1 MKKIY
6 YILSLMI
13 FFSCGKDSLS
23 DTQTKLVDVTPTI
36 SETSESGTTDSATT
50 DGNSSSS
57 DDETTSEDSSS
68 SDNSESQT
76 FDRKALLTNWANN
89 IIIPLYENF
98 NTNLTALSD
107 EITKFNETPNL
118 DNLKLVREK
127 WLDAYKSWQHVEMFN
142 LGKAEETYF
151 QSKMNVYPSD
161 KERIERNLTNET
173 YNLDNPNNNDAQ
185 GFPALDYMLYG
196 SDESDEKIVDK
207 YLLENKKYNTYLSSL
222 IDKMVSNT
230 SVVVND
236 WNQNKDTYINST
248 ENTSTSSI
256 NKITNDFIYYYEK
269 LFRANKIGIPAGVFS
284 GSKLPDRVEGYY
296 SKIYSKD
303 LALEAMSA
311 IENFFVGKKYN
322 SEEKGESLESYLN
335 FLNSEKNGTSLS
347 ESITDQFKVAKETI
361 DKLNNDFASQ
371 VNEDNNKMLVAYDEI
386 QKGVVFMKTDML
398 QSLSISV
405 DYVDA
410 DGD

>member
-1 MKKIY
+1 
-6 YILSLMI
+6 MI

-36 SETSESGTTDSATT
+36 SETSESDTTDSAST

-89 IIIPLYENF
+89 IIIPLYEDF

-107 EITKFNETPNL
+107 EITKFNETPNV

-127 WLDAYKSWQHVEMFN
+127 WLNAYKSWQHIEMFN

-196 SDESDEKIVDK
+196 TDESDEKIVDK

-236 WNQNKDTYINST
+236 WNQNKETYINST

-347 ESITDQFKVAKETI
+347 KSITDQFKVAKETI

>member
-1 MKKIY
+1 
-6 YILSLMI
+6 MI

-36 SETSESGTTDSATT
+36 SETSESDTTDSATA

>member
-1 MKKIY
+1 
-6 YILSLMI
+6 MI

-36 SETSESGTTDSATT
+36 SETSESDTTDSATA

-98 NTNLTALSD
+98 NSNLTALSD

>member
-1 MKKIY
+1 
-6 YILSLMI
+6 MI

-23 DTQTKLVDVTPTI
+23 DTQTKLVDVTTSI
-36 SETSESGTTDSATT
+36 SETSESDTTDSAST

-57 DDETTSEDSSS
+57 DDQTTSEDSSS

-89 IIIPLYENF
+89 IIIPLYDNF
-98 NTNLTALSD
+98 NTNLNLLSD
-107 EITKFNETPNL
+107 EVTKFNETPNL

-173 YNLDNPNNNDAQ
+173 FNLDNPNNNDAQ

-347 ESITDQFKVAKETI
+347 KSITDQFKIAKETI

>member
-1 MKKIY
+1 
-6 YILSLMI
+6 MI

-36 SETSESGTTDSATT
+36 SETSESDTTDSATT

-161 KERIERNLTNET
+161 L
-173 YNLDNPNNNDAQ
+173 
-185 GFPALDYMLYG
+185 
-196 SDESDEKIVDK
+196 
-207 YLLENKKYNTYLSSL
+207 SL
-222 IDKMVSNT
+222 IH
-230 SVVVND
+230 
-236 WNQNKDTYINST
+236 I
-248 ENTSTSSI
+248 
-256 NKITNDFIYYYEK
+256 
-269 LFRANKIGIPAGVFS
+269 
-284 GSKLPDRVEGYY
+284 
-296 SKIYSKD
+296 
-303 LALEAMSA
+303 
-311 IENFFVGKKYN
+311 
-322 SEEKGESLESYLN
+322 
-335 FLNSEKNGTSLS
+335 
-347 ESITDQFKVAKETI
+347 
-361 DKLNNDFASQ
+361 
-371 VNEDNNKMLVAYDEI
+371 
-386 QKGVVFMKTDML
+386 
-398 QSLSISV
+398 
-405 DYVDA
+405 
-410 DGD
+410 

>member
-1 MKKIY
+1 
-6 YILSLMI
+6 MI

-23 DTQTKLVDVTPTI
+23 DTQTKLVDVTP
-36 SETSESGTTDSATT
+36 SVSQTSESDNTDATST
-50 DGNSSSS
+50 DDNSSSS
-57 DDETTSEDSSS
+57 DDETTTEDSSS

-89 IIIPLYENF
+89 IIIPLYDNF
-98 NTNLTALSD
+98 NINLNLLSD
-107 EITKFNETPNL
+107 EVTKFNETPNL

-127 WLDAYKSWQHVEMFN
+127 WLNAYKSWQHVEMFN

-161 KERIERNLTNET
+161 KERIERNLTSET
-173 YNLDNPNNNDAQ
+173 YSLDNPNNNDAQ

-196 SDESDEKIVDK
+196 TDESDEKIIEK
-207 YLLENKKYNTYLSSL
+207 YSLEDKKYNTYLSSL
-222 IDKMVSNT
+222 VNKMVSNT

-236 WNQNKDTYINST
+236 WNQNKETYINST

-322 SEEKGESLESYLN
+322 SEDKGESLESYLN
-335 FLNSEKNGTSLS
+335 FLNSEKNGSSLS
-347 ESITDQFKVAKETI
+347 KSITDQFKVAKETI

>member
-1 MKKIY
+1 
-6 YILSLMI
+6 MI

-23 DTQTKLVDVTPTI
+23 DTQTKLVDVTPTM
-36 SETSESGTTDSATT
+36 SETSESDTTDSAST

-57 DDETTSEDSSS
+57 DDQTTSEDSSS

-89 IIIPLYENF
+89 IIIPLYDNF
-98 NTNLTALSD
+98 NTNLNLLSD
-107 EITKFNETPNL
+107 EVTKFNETPNL

-185 GFPALDYMLYG
+185 GFPAIDYMLYG
-196 SDESDEKIVDK
+196 TDESDEKIVDK

-322 SEEKGESLESYLN
+322 SDEKGESLESYLN

-347 ESITDQFKVAKETI
+347 KSITDQFKIAKETI

>member
-1 MKKIY
+1 
-6 YILSLMI
+6 MI

-23 DTQTKLVDVTPTI
+23 DTQTKLVDVTPTM
-36 SETSESGTTDSATT
+36 SETSESDTTDSAST

-57 DDETTSEDSSS
+57 DDQTTSEDSSS

-89 IIIPLYENF
+89 IIIPLYDNF
-98 NTNLTALSD
+98 NTNLNLLSD
-107 EITKFNETPNL
+107 EVTKFNETPNL

-196 SDESDEKIVDK
+196 TDESDEKIVDK

-322 SEEKGESLESYLN
+322 SDEKGESLESYLN

-347 ESITDQFKVAKETI
+347 KSITDQFKIAKETI
-361 DKLNNDFASQ
+361 DKLNNDFVSQ

>member
-1 MKKIY
+1 
-6 YILSLMI
+6 MI

-23 DTQTKLVDVTPTI
+23 DTQTKLVDVTP
-36 SETSESGTTDSATT
+36 SVSQTSESDNTDATST
-50 DGNSSSS
+50 DDNSSSS
-57 DDETTSEDSSS
+57 DDETTTEDSSS

-89 IIIPLYENF
+89 IIIPLYDNF
-98 NTNLTALSD
+98 NINLNLLSD
-107 EITKFNETPNL
+107 EVTKFNETPNL

-127 WLDAYKSWQHVEMFN
+127 WLNAYKSWQHVEMFN

-161 KERIERNLTNET
+161 KERIERNLTSET
-173 YNLDNPNNNDAQ
+173 YSLDNPNNNDAQ

-196 SDESDEKIVDK
+196 TDESDEKIIEK
-207 YLLENKKYNTYLSSL
+207 YSLENKKYNTYLSSL
-222 IDKMVSNT
+222 VNKMVSNT

-236 WNQNKDTYINST
+236 WNQNKETYINST

-322 SEEKGESLESYLN
+322 SEDKGESLESYLN
-335 FLNSEKNGTSLS
+335 FLNSEKNGSSLS
-347 ESITDQFKVAKETI
+347 KSITDQFKVAKETI

>member
-1 MKKIY
+1 
-6 YILSLMI
+6 MI

-23 DTQTKLVDVTPTI
+23 DTQTKLVDVTPPV
-36 SETSESGTTDSATT
+36 SQTSESDNTDATST

-57 DDETTSEDSSS
+57 DDQTTSEDSSS

-89 IIIPLYENF
+89 IIIPLYDNF
-98 NTNLTALSD
+98 NTNLNLLSD
-107 EITKFNETPNL
+107 EVTKFNETPNL

-196 SDESDEKIVDK
+196 TDESDEKIIDK

-347 ESITDQFKVAKETI
+347 KSITDQFKIAKETI

-371 VNEDNNKMLVAYDEI
+371 VNENNNKMLVAYDEI

>member
-1 MKKIY
+1 
-6 YILSLMI
+6 MI

-36 SETSESGTTDSATT
+36 SETSESDTTDSATT

-161 KERIERNLTNET
+161 KERIERNLTTET

-196 SDESDEKIVDK
+196 SDKSDEKIVDK

-361 DKLNNDFASQ
+361 DKLNNDFTSQ

>member
-1 MKKIY
+1 
-6 YILSLMI
+6 MI

-36 SETSESGTTDSATT
+36 SETSESDTTDSATT

-57 DDETTSEDSSS
+57 DDQTTSEDSSS

-185 GFPALDYMLYG
+185 GFPAIDYMLYG
-196 SDESDEKIVDK
+196 TDESDEKIVDK

-322 SEEKGESLESYLN
+322 SGEKGESLESYLN

-347 ESITDQFKVAKETI
+347 KSITDQFKIAKETI
-361 DKLNNDFASQ
+361 DKLNNDFDSQ

-386 QKGVVFMKTDML
+386 QKGVVFMKTNML

>member
-1 MKKIY
+1 
-6 YILSLMI
+6 MI

-23 DTQTKLVDVTPTI
+23 DTQTKLVDVTPTM
-36 SETSESGTTDSATT
+36 SETSESDTTDSATT

-57 DDETTSEDSSS
+57 DDETNSEDSSS

-248 ENTSTSSI
+248 KNTSTSSI

-269 LFRANKIGIPAGVFS
+269 LFIANKIGIPAGVFS

-347 ESITDQFKVAKETI
+347 KSITDQFKVAKETI

-371 VNEDNNKMLVAYDEI
+371 INEDNNKMLVAYDEI

>member
-1 MKKIY
+1 
-6 YILSLMI
+6 MI

-23 DTQTKLVDVTPTI
+23 DTQTKLVDVTPNI
-36 SETSESGTTDSATT
+36 SETSESNTTDTAST

-57 DDETTSEDSSS
+57 DDETSTEDSSS

-76 FDRKALLTNWANN
+76 FDRKALLTNWTNN
-89 IIIPLYENF
+89 IIIPLYDNF
-98 NTNLTALSD
+98 NTNLNLLSD
-107 EITKFNETPNL
+107 EVTKFNETPNL

-127 WLDAYKSWQHVEMFN
+127 WLNAYKSWQHVEMFN

-161 KERIERNLTNET
+161 KERIERNLTSET
-173 YNLDNPNNNDAQ
+173 YSLDNPNNNDAQ

-196 SDESDEKIVDK
+196 TDDSDEKIVEK
-207 YLLENKKYNTYLSSL
+207 YSLENKKYNTYLSSL
-222 IDKMVSNT
+222 VNKMVSNT

-236 WNQNKDTYINST
+236 WNQNKETYINST

-347 ESITDQFKVAKETI
+347 KSITDQFKVAKETI

>member
-1 MKKIY
+1 
-6 YILSLMI
+6 MI

-36 SETSESGTTDSATT
+36 SETSESDTTDSATT

-57 DDETTSEDSSS
+57 DDETTSDDSSS

-269 LFRANKIGIPAGVFS
+269 LFRANKIGI
-284 GSKLPDRVEGYY
+284 
-296 SKIYSKD
+296 I
-303 LALEAMSA
+303 
-311 IENFFVGKKYN
+311 
-322 SEEKGESLESYLN
+322 
-335 FLNSEKNGTSLS
+335 
-347 ESITDQFKVAKETI
+347 
-361 DKLNNDFASQ
+361 
-371 VNEDNNKMLVAYDEI
+371 
-386 QKGVVFMKTDML
+386 
-398 QSLSISV
+398 
-405 DYVDA
+405 
-410 DGD
+410 

>member
-1 MKKIY
+1 
-6 YILSLMI
+6 MI

-36 SETSESGTTDSATT
+36 SETSESDTTDSATT

-57 DDETTSEDSSS
+57 DDQTTSEDSSS

-89 IIIPLYENF
+89 IIIPLYDNF

-185 GFPALDYMLYG
+185 GFPAIDYMLYG
-196 SDESDEKIVDK
+196 TDESDEKIVDK

-269 LFRANKIGIPAGVFS
+269 LFRANKIGIPAGGFS

-322 SEEKGESLESYLN
+322 SDEKGESLESYLN

-347 ESITDQFKVAKETI
+347 KSITDQFKVAKETI

-405 DYVDA
+405 DFVDA

>member
-1 MKKIY
+1 
-6 YILSLMI
+6 MI

-23 DTQTKLVDVTPTI
+23 DTQTKLVDVTPTM
-36 SETSESGTTDSATT
+36 SETSESDTTDSAST

-57 DDETTSEDSSS
+57 DDQTTSEDSSS

-89 IIIPLYENF
+89 IIIPLYDNF
-98 NTNLTALSD
+98 NTNLNLLSD
-107 EITKFNETPNL
+107 EVTKFNETPNL

-185 GFPALDYMLYG
+185 GFPAIDYMLYG
-196 SDESDEKIVDK
+196 TDESDEKIVDK

-347 ESITDQFKVAKETI
+347 KSITDQFKIAKETI

>member
-1 MKKIY
+1 
-6 YILSLMI
+6 MI

-36 SETSESGTTDSATT
+36 SETSESDTTDSATT

-89 IIIPLYENF
+89 IIIPLYDNF
-98 NTNLTALSD
+98 NTNLNLLSD
-107 EITKFNETPNL
+107 EVTKFNETPNL

-185 GFPALDYMLYG
+185 GFPAIDYMLYG
-196 SDESDEKIVDK
+196 TDESDEKIVDK

-322 SEEKGESLESYLN
+322 SDEKGESLESYLN

-347 ESITDQFKVAKETI
+347 KSITDQFKIAKETI

>member
-1 MKKIY
+1 
-6 YILSLMI
+6 MI

-36 SETSESGTTDSATT
+36 SETSESDTTDSATT

-68 SDNSESQT
+68 SDNFESQT

>member
-1 MKKIY
+1 
-6 YILSLMI
+6 MI

-23 DTQTKLVDVTPTI
+23 DTQTKLVDVTTSI
-36 SETSESGTTDSATT
+36 SETSESDTTDSAST

-57 DDETTSEDSSS
+57 DDQTTSEDSSS
-68 SDNSESQT
+68 SDNSGSQT

-98 NTNLTALSD
+98 NTNLTVLSD

-127 WLDAYKSWQHVEMFN
+127 WLDTYKSWQHVEMFN
-142 LGKAEETYF
+142 IGKAEETYF

-196 SDESDEKIVDK
+196 TDESDEKIIDK

-322 SEEKGESLESYLN
+322 SDEKGESLESYLN

-347 ESITDQFKVAKETI
+347 KSITDQFKIAKETI

>member
-1 MKKIY
+1 
-6 YILSLMI
+6 MI

-23 DTQTKLVDVTPTI
+23 DTQTKLVDVTPPV
-36 SETSESGTTDSATT
+36 SQTSESDNTDATST
-50 DGNSSSS
+50 DDNSSSS
-57 DDETTSEDSSS
+57 DDETSTEDSSS
-68 SDNSESQT
+68 SDSSESET

-89 IIIPLYENF
+89 IIIPLYDNF
-98 NTNLTALSD
+98 NTNLNLLS
-107 EITKFNETPNL
+107 EEVTKFNETPNL

-127 WLDAYKSWQHVEMFN
+127 WLNAYKSWQHVEMFN

-161 KERIERNLTNET
+161 KERIERNLTSET
-173 YNLDNPNNNDAQ
+173 YSLDNPNNNDAQ

-196 SDESDEKIVDK
+196 TDESDEKIIEK
-207 YLLENKKYNTYLSSL
+207 YSLENKKYNTYLSSL
-222 IDKMVSNT
+222 VNKMVSNT

-236 WNQNKDTYINST
+236 WNQNKETYINST

-347 ESITDQFKVAKETI
+347 KSITDQFKIAKETI

>member
-1 MKKIY
+1 
-6 YILSLMI
+6 MI

-36 SETSESGTTDSATT
+36 SETSESDTTDSATT

-98 NTNLTALSD
+98 NSNLTALSD

-196 SDESDEKIVDK
+196 SDKSDEKIVDK
-207 YLLENKKYNTYLSSL
+207 YLLENKKYNTYLSNL

>member
-1 MKKIY
+1 
-6 YILSLMI
+6 MI

-23 DTQTKLVDVTPTI
+23 DTQTKLVDVTPNI
-36 SETSESGTTDSATT
+36 SETSESNTTDTASN

-57 DDETTSEDSSS
+57 DDETTTEDSSS

-76 FDRKALLTNWANN
+76 FDRKALLTNWTNN
-89 IIIPLYENF
+89 IIIPLYDNF
-98 NTNLTALSD
+98 NTNLNLLSD
-107 EITKFNETPNL
+107 EVTKFNETPNL

-127 WLDAYKSWQHVEMFN
+127 WLNAYKSWQHVEMFN

-161 KERIERNLTNET
+161 KERIERNLTSET
-173 YNLDNPNNNDAQ
+173 YSLDNPNNNDAQ

-196 SDESDEKIVDK
+196 TDESDEKIIEK
-207 YLLENKKYNTYLSSL
+207 YSLENKKYNTYLSSL
-222 IDKMVSNT
+222 VNKMVSNT

-236 WNQNKDTYINST
+236 WNQNKETYINST

-322 SEEKGESLESYLN
+322 SDEKGESLESYLN

-347 ESITDQFKVAKETI
+347 KSITDQFKIAKETI

>member
-1 MKKIY
+1 
-6 YILSLMI
+6 MI

-36 SETSESGTTDSATT
+36 SETSESDTTDSATA

-196 SDESDEKIVDK
+196 TDESDEKIVDK

-398 QSLSISV
+398 QSLIISV

>member
-1 MKKIY
+1 
-6 YILSLMI
+6 MI

-36 SETSESGTTDSATT
+36 SETSESDTTDSATT

-57 DDETTSEDSSS
+57 DDQTSSEDSSS

-89 IIIPLYENF
+89 IIIPLYDNF
-98 NTNLTALSD
+98 NTNLNLLSD
-107 EITKFNETPNL
+107 EVTKFNETPNL

-185 GFPALDYMLYG
+185 GFPAIDYMLYG
-196 SDESDEKIVDK
+196 TDESDEKIVDK

-347 ESITDQFKVAKETI
+347 KSITDQFKVAKETI

>member
-1 MKKIY
+1 
-6 YILSLMI
+6 MI

-23 DTQTKLVDVTPTI
+23 DTQTKLVDVTPTM
-36 SETSESGTTDSATT
+36 SETSESDTTDSATT

-89 IIIPLYENF
+89 IIIPLYDNF
-98 NTNLTALSD
+98 NTNLNLLSD
-107 EITKFNETPNL
+107 EVTKFNETPNL

-322 SEEKGESLESYLN
+322 SDEKGESLESYLN

-347 ESITDQFKVAKETI
+347 KSITDQFKIAKETI

>member
-1 MKKIY
+1 
-6 YILSLMI
+6 MI

-36 SETSESGTTDSATT
+36 SETSESDTTDSATT

-98 NTNLTALSD
+98 NTNLTALSY

-196 SDESDEKIVDK
+196 TDESDEKIVDK

>member
-1 MKKIY
+1 
-6 YILSLMI
+6 MI

-36 SETSESGTTDSATT
+36 SETSESDTTDSATT

-335 FLNSEKNGTSLS
+335 FLNSEKNGKSLS

>member
-1 MKKIY
+1 
-6 YILSLMI
+6 MI

-23 DTQTKLVDVTPTI
+23 DTQTKLVDVTTSI
-36 SETSESGTTDSATT
+36 SETSESDTTDSAST

-57 DDETTSEDSSS
+57 DDQTTSEDSSS

-89 IIIPLYENF
+89 IIIPLYDNF
-98 NTNLTALSD
+98 NTNLNLLSD
-107 EITKFNETPNL
+107 EVTKFNETPNL

-347 ESITDQFKVAKETI
+347 KSITDQFKIAKETI

>member
-1 MKKIY
+1 
-6 YILSLMI
+6 MI

-36 SETSESGTTDSATT
+36 SETSESDTTDSATT

-89 IIIPLYENF
+89 IIIPLYDNF
-98 NTNLTALSD
+98 NTNLNLLSD

-127 WLDAYKSWQHVEMFN
+127 WLNAYKSWQHVEMFN

-151 QSKMNVYPSD
+151 QSKMNVYPSN
-161 KERIERNLTNET
+161 KESIERNLTSET
-173 YNLDNPNNNDAQ
+173 YSLDNPNNNDAQ

-196 SDESDEKIVDK
+196 TEESDEKIVDK

-347 ESITDQFKVAKETI
+347 KSITDQFKVAKETI

>member
-1 MKKIY
+1 
-6 YILSLMI
+6 MI

-23 DTQTKLVDVTPTI
+23 DTETKLVDVTPTI
-36 SETSESGTTDSATT
+36 SETSESDTTDSAST

-57 DDETTSEDSSS
+57 DDQTTSEDSSS
-68 SDNSESQT
+68 SDNSGSQT

-98 NTNLTALSD
+98 NTNLTVLSD

-127 WLDAYKSWQHVEMFN
+127 WLDTYKSWQHVEMFN
-142 LGKAEETYF
+142 IGKAEETYF

-196 SDESDEKIVDK
+196 TDESDEKIIDK

-322 SEEKGESLESYLN
+322 SDEKGESLESYLN

-347 ESITDQFKVAKETI
+347 KSITDQFKIAKETI

>member
-1 MKKIY
+1 
-6 YILSLMI
+6 MI

-36 SETSESGTTDSATT
+36 SE
-50 DGNSSSS
+50 
-57 DDETTSEDSSS
+57 TSEDSSS

-207 YLLENKKYNTYLSSL
+207 YLLENKKYNTYLSNL

-347 ESITDQFKVAKETI
+347 KSITDQFKVAKETI

>member
-1 MKKIY
+1 
-6 YILSLMI
+6 MI

-36 SETSESGTTDSATT
+36 SETSESDTTDSATA

-98 NTNLTALSD
+98 NSNLTALSD

-185 GFPALDYMLYG
+185 GFPAIDYMLYG
-196 SDESDEKIVDK
+196 TDESDEKIVDK

-361 DKLNNDFASQ
+361 GKLNNDFASQ

>member
-1 MKKIY
+1 
-6 YILSLMI
+6 MI

-23 DTQTKLVDVTPTI
+23 DTQTKLVDVTPPV
-36 SETSESGTTDSATT
+36 SQTSESDNTDATST
-50 DGNSSSS
+50 DDNSSSS
-57 DDETTSEDSSS
+57 DDETSTEDSSS
-68 SDNSESQT
+68 SDSSESQT

-89 IIIPLYENF
+89 IIIPLYDNF
-98 NTNLTALSD
+98 NTNLNLLS
-107 EITKFNETPNL
+107 EEVTKFNETPNL

-127 WLDAYKSWQHVEMFN
+127 WLNAYKSWQHVEMFN

-161 KERIERNLTNET
+161 KERIERNLTSET
-173 YNLDNPNNNDAQ
+173 YSLDNPNNNDAQ

-196 SDESDEKIVDK
+196 TDESDEKIIEK
-207 YLLENKKYNTYLSSL
+207 YSLENKKYNTYLSSL
-222 IDKMVSNT
+222 VNKMVSNT

-236 WNQNKDTYINST
+236 WNQNKETYINST

-322 SEEKGESLESYLN
+322 SEDKGESLESYLN
-335 FLNSEKNGTSLS
+335 FLNSEKNGSSLS
-347 ESITDQFKVAKETI
+347 KSITDQFKVAKETI

>member
-1 MKKIY
+1 
-6 YILSLMI
+6 MI

-23 DTQTKLVDVTPTI
+23 DTQTKLVDVTPTM
-36 SETSESGTTDSATT
+36 SETSESDTTDSAST

-57 DDETTSEDSSS
+57 DDQTTSEDSSS

-89 IIIPLYENF
+89 IIIPLYDNF
-98 NTNLTALSD
+98 NTNLNLLSD
-107 EITKFNETPNL
+107 EVTKFNETPNL

-347 ESITDQFKVAKETI
+347 KSITDQFKVAKETI

-386 QKGVVFMKTDML
+386 QKGVVFMKTNML

>member
-1 MKKIY
+1 
-6 YILSLMI
+6 MI

-36 SETSESGTTDSATT
+36 SE
-50 DGNSSSS
+50 
-57 DDETTSEDSSS
+57 TSEDSSS

-347 ESITDQFKVAKETI
+347 KSITDQFKVAKETI
-361 DKLNNDFASQ
+361 DKLNNDFTSQ